1 MVATG
6 ETLDHVRAEFA
17 DAKAQVFSGQAAEAA
32 DRLQALID
40 LPFYDSQLH
49 YWLAAALGASGDSP
63 GFRSALRDAQTFQAL
78 ELISDGGGDMERL
91 VVEGPYALELGKR
104 LYVSKLMGAATSA
117 FAQAVSN
124 DQSTA
129 EATLMW
135 GLSLQHQ
142 GRIDEAIDVFTAAAE
157 QFPSSRNHEY
167 LLYALF
173 FGEDGVGRHAQE
185 VRRWADAYAPP
196 HDPDKRFANAPQAGR
211 RLRIGY
217 VAPGFLNTQLK
228 QFFQPVLENHTDDVE
243 VFLYARNEAGL
254 AGAPDV
260 NKRVIGSLSNQQAA
274 AAISADR
281 IDVLVDLW
289 GHTGLGRLQVFALQP
304 APVQAAWINY
314 VQSTGLAAMDYV
326 IHADGMDGPEDEALF
341 VEKIWRLGPIIA
353 PFRPGPR
360 AEPTRTPALHKGHVT
375 FGSFNHP
382 AKLSDATVAAWARI
396 LRGRQD
402 SRLLLKYAAFVDPV
416 LQSAT
421 RARFASHGVDP
432 AVILFSGHSTGDE
445 YLAAFG
451 DLDLALDPSPCTG
464 GTTSSEMVSQGVPLL
479 TLRGPN
485 FYSRLGVLRLE
496 PLGLKHLIAE
506 SWDDYVARA
515 LALTE
520 DLAELDGLRQSM
532 RSRFDNSVL
541 RDEAGFTLGL
551 EAAFRRMYG
560 AYEARTGLAAA
571 GPSRAVR

>member
-6 ETLDHVRAEFA
+6 ETLDQVRAEFA
-17 DAKAQVFSGQAAEAA
+17 AAKAQVFSGQAAEAA

-49 YWLAAALGASGDSP
+49 YWLAAALGASGDWS

-78 ELISDGGGDMERL
+78 ELISDGGADMERF
-91 VVEGPYALELGKR
+91 VTDSQYVWEFGR
-104 LYVSKLMGAATSA
+104 QLYLSKLMGAAASA

-124 DQSTA
+124 GPPTM
-129 EATLMW
+129 ERTLLW
-135 GLSLQHQ
+135 GVSLQHQ
-142 GRIDEAIDVFTAAAE
+142 GRIDEAIDVFTAAVD
-157 QFPSSRNHEY
+157 QFPSSKAHEY

-173 FGEDGVGRHAQE
+173 FSEDGVRRHARE

-243 VFLYARNEAGL
+243 VFLYARDEAGL

-396 LRGRQD
+396 LRGRRD

-421 RARFASHGVDP
+421 RARFAAHGVDP
-432 AVILFSGHSTGDE
+432 AVILFSGHSTGEE

-479 TLRGPN
+479 TLRGSN

-520 DLAELDGLRQSM
+520 DLAELDNLRQSM
-532 RSRFDNSVL
+532 RARFDSSVL

-571 GPSRAVR
+571 EPSRAVR